1 MIRTTRLGAVLVAV
15 AVPLALLT
23 SMPAQ
28 AADLTRRAC
37 GDAPEGSVRC
47 LSEFRTPG
55 ASARKPGGGV
65 PLPTAGYGPADIAS
79 MYGLDPTMPGTTV
92 AIVDAY
98 DNPNVEADL
107 AVFRTAYGLKPCTST
122 NGCFRKI
129 NQRGGTTPP
138 APDGGWGV
146 EIEPSW
152 LDKAAYQVTEIGA

>member
-55 ASARKPGGGV
+55 ASARKPGVAGL
-65 PLPTAGYGPADIAS
+65 PLVNLASSRCWSTQAVRRCDHASARAGSAS
-79 MYGLDPTMPGTTV
+79 ANACAARWVCRM
-92 AIVDAY
+92 AA
-98 DNPNVEADL
+98 A
-107 AVFRTAYGLKPCTST
+107 
-122 NGCFRKI
+122 
-129 NQRGGTTPP
+129 
-138 APDGGWGV
+138 
-146 EIEPSW
+146 
-152 LDKAAYQVTEIGA
+152 AAYSTRLGKPSRSGSASGAASASPAVQ